1 MSAPRTMD
9 RHGRRLRAGRGFTLF
24 ELAVTVAVI
33 GILVTVLLSR
43 MGYYRAEAER
53 LAFEQTVTALRAE
66 VRLRTFALAIAGKS
80 GEVGGLAGKN
90 PMNWL
95 AQKPPNYLGEFYSP
109 DTKKLA
115 SGNWFF
121 DRSDGLLVYLLNQSN
136 TFDSE
141 GSELLKFKVSL
152 LQGSKK
158 TAAGAAETLELMPV
172 QVRKEIAVR

>member
-1 MSAPRTMD
+1 MTVKSHSSRNNWSVRNAPAAAVSSPRVGRSSNRRSISARPASSAAFNCPVAALRSETS
-9 RHGRRLRAGRGFTLF
+9 LRAY
-24 ELAVTVAVI
+24 A
-33 GILVTVLLSR
+33 
-43 MGYYRAEAER
+43 
-53 LAFEQTVTALRAE
+53 ALIANRPSQ
-66 VRLRTFALAIAGKS
+66 VHALAGQ
-80 GEVGGLAGKN
+80 N

-109 DTKKLA
+109 DPKKLS

-152 LQGSKK
+152 SQGSKK
-158 TAAGAAETLELMPV
+158 AAAGAGESLELVPV

>member
-1 MSAPRTMD
+1 MIATFPKSRQGMQLRTSK
-9 RHGRRLRAGRGFTLF
+9 GFTLF

-33 GILVTVLLSR
+33 GILLSVMLNR

-66 VRLRTFALAIAGKS
+66 VRLHMFALTIAGKS
-80 GEVGGLAGKN
+80 MEIPAMAGQN

-95 AQKPPNYLGEFYSP
+95 AQKPANYLGEFYSP

-115 SGNWFF
+115 LGNWFF
-121 DRSDGLLVYLLNQSN
+121 DRSDGLLVYLLNESN
-136 TFDSE
+136 TFDSK

-152 LQGSKK
+152 SQGSKIS
-158 TAAGAAETLELMPV
+158 AAGATVVPQLVPV

>member
-1 MSAPRTMD
+1 MT
-9 RHGRRLRAGRGFTLF
+9 RLRQQCRPVASRGARGFTLF
-24 ELAVTVAVI
+24 ELAVVAAVS
-33 GILVTVLLSR
+33 GILIMVFLSR
-43 MGYYRAEAER
+43 VAFYRNEAER
-53 LAFEQTVTALRAE
+53 LAFEQTVLALRTETSMQGYAT
-66 VRLRTFALAIAGKS
+66 VIANRPAQLGM
-80 GEVGGLAGKN
+80 LAGQN

-109 DTKKLA
+109 DPKKLA

-152 LQGSKK
+152 SQGSKK
-158 TAAGAAETLELMPV
+158 AAAGAGESLELVPV